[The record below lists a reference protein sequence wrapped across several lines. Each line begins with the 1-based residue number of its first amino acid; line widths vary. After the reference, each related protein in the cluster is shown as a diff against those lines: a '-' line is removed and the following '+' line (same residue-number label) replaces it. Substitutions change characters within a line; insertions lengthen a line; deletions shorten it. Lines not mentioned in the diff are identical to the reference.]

1 MNINLRQIGA
11 SMSATRMRVPLQN
24 REKFD
29 IESKDFFAAIS
40 DAATAGNAVR
50 VGKLIAQWN
59 NRVEWLANEPQCH
72 VAPPCLVRRDG
83 ETAEQYISR
92 CYAAEGVF

>member
-1 MNINLRQIGA
+1 MNIDLRKIGA
-11 SMSATRMRVPLQN
+11 SMSAARMRVPPQN

-40 DAATAGNAVR
+40 DAATAGNAAR

>member
-11 SMSATRMRVPLQN
+11 SMSATRMRVPPQN

-40 DAATAGNAVR
+40 DAATAGNAAR

>member
-11 SMSATRMRVPLQN
+11 SMSATRMRVPPQN